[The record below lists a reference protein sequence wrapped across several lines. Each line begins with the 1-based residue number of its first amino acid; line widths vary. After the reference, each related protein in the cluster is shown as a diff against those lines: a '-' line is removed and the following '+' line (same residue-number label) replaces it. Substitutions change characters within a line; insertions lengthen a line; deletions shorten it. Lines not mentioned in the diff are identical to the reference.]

1 MTASSAGERR
11 RHMDEQ
17 IKQAVREAVS
27 EALRGANLVDGPTHI
42 AHHQAIEEFLV
53 LTKHAKKTVIG
64 GVVLGVLS
72 LFLLGIAACY
82 LVITIPLGQV
92 AVRIERKVS

>member
-1 MTASSAGERR
+1 MTASAGGERR
-11 RHMDEQ
+11 RNMDEQ
-17 IKQAVREAVS
+17 IRTAVREAVS

-64 GVVLGVLS
+64 GVVLGLLS
-72 LFLLGIAACY
+72 LFLLGIAAW
-82 LVITIPLGQV
+82 V
-92 AVRIERKVS
+92 AGHKG

>member
-1 MTASSAGERR
+1 MTASASGERR
-11 RHMDEQ
+11 RNMDEQ
-17 IKQAVREAVS
+17 IKAAVREAVS

-64 GVVLGVLS
+64 SLVVGVLS
-72 LFLLGIAACY
+72 LLLLGIAAW
-82 LVITIPLGQV
+82 V
-92 AVRIERKVS
+92 AGHKA